1 MPPRKRRGVD
11 DEVSKKRE
19 SQRERKGSIASQRKL
34 NPDQKKSFKNSTAAP
49 GHNNG
54 HRGLPL
60 PRRQAPGHL
69 RVPGR
74 PSGRERTTASGSAG
88 GEEEDEQRAP
98 AAAASRSGSSSSS
111 SSRSADLPPPLLLTL
126 NYSPPRPCSLSSG
139 RGEETGWRRGHC
151 KMKREEKRNEIFR
164 KKENHSFL
172 RRARPPTFFRCL
184 STAQGCAP
192 RGSRPSFALPGDPPE

>member
-1 MPPRKRRGVD
+1 MPSVAAAVSIATRRALPRSRFSRARFHTEGLRWFAAMPPRKRRGVD

-34 NPDQKKSFKNSTAAP
+34 NPDQKKYFKNSTAAP

-98 AAAASRSGSSSSS
+98 AAAASRSGSNSSSSRGSSRSSASS
-111 SSRSADLPPPLLLTL
+111 SSRSNSNDRHRL
-126 NYSPPRPCSLSSG
+126 
-139 RGEETGWRRGHC
+139 RRGVRGHQP
-151 KMKREEKRNEIFR
+151 
-164 KKENHSFL
+164 
-172 RRARPPTFFRCL
+172 AP
-184 STAQGCAP
+184 AQD
-192 RGSRPSFALPGDPPE
+192 AL